1 MSASG
6 NLTGSAAKSYMKYIV
21 AKKERLNGHKTEY
34 TNE

>member
-1 MSASG
+1 MSVSG

-21 AKKERLNGHKTEY
+21 AKKERVNGQKTEY